1 MASVIGKWIFCGA
14 FAGALTLLSSGA
26 FAGDPQFSGA
36 PVQEDAYNAVLAS
49 LARMSETVDV
59 RFSGRL
65 AYLDPYNATLAAAG
79 LPSTATAALAEFA
92 TSYAFASDYPG
103 PRVWEGLN
111 GSDK

>member
-14 FAGALTLLSSGA
+14 CAGALTLLSPGA
-26 FAGDPQFSGA
+26 FAADPQFSGA
-36 PVQEDAYNAVLAS
+36 PVHEDAYNAVLAG
-49 LARMSETVDV
+49 LARMSDTLDA

-92 TSYAFASDYPG
+92 TTYAFASDYPG
-103 PRVWEGLN
+103 PAVWESVN
-111 GSDK
+111 RSDK